1 MHIHTLIPSRLQ
13 STRLPGKALIDIGG
27 KPMIVR
33 VWEQACKADIGPV
46 TVACGDAEILQAVED
61 AGGKAVLTDADLPRG
76 SDRVWQALQKL
87 IRKGAKRP
95 DIVMNVQGDEP
106 FFPPDLMVEAAK
118 AFDLGWPDIA
128 TFCHMTEDPDVIA
141 SPDCV
146 KAVTDAKGQALYF
159 CRAPIPYKAK
169 AVKHHI
175 GFYAY
180 RYEALKKFV
189 GTKPTELEIAEDLE
203 QLRGLELGLKYYV
216 GLTEH
221 RALGIDTAE
230 DLERVRRLVAVEQLL
245 EEEDESS

>member
-1 MHIHTLIPSRLQ
+1 MRIHTLIPSRLQ
-13 STRLPGKALIDIGG
+13 STRLPGKALMDIGG

-33 VWEQACKADIGPV
+33 AWEQACKADVGPV
-46 TVACGDAEILQAVED
+46 TVACGDAEIVEAVKA
-61 AGGKAVLTDADLPRG
+61 AGGKAVLTDPQLPRG

-87 IRKGAKRP
+87 MKKGTKKP

-106 FFPPDLMVEAAK
+106 FFPPDLIVEAAK
-118 AFDLGWPDIA
+118 AFELGWPDIV
-128 TFCHMTEDPDVIA
+128 TFCHVTEDPQIIA

-159 CRAPIPYKAK
+159 CRAPIPYRAK
-169 AVKHHI
+169 TVKHHF

-180 RYEALKKFV
+180 RYEALEKFV
-189 GTKPTELEIAEDLE
+189 LSPPAALEIAEDLE

-221 RALGIDTAE
+221 KALGVDTLE
-230 DLERVRRLVAVEQLL
+230 DLERVRRLAAVEQRLL
-245 EEEDESS
+245 EEED